1 VPYGFEL
8 FSLFILILLGSF
20 AWKYFRAGSLVGAML
35 GGRVRETVG
44 EIALGKSPGAMTS
57 AVLRVHVVEPR
68 NGGEPFVGLAVTNR
82 SLVGASMMPFRLT
95 RDEAREAAELLRR
108 AAGSF

>member
-1 VPYGFEL
+1 
-8 FSLFILILLGSF
+8 
-20 AWKYFRAGSLVGAML
+20 
-35 GGRVRETVG
+35 
-44 EIALGKSPGAMTS
+44 
-57 AVLRVHVVEPR
+57 VHVVEPR